1 MVDGQQNK
9 KRRGEDYITTYQTA
23 SPIQKNISETV
34 VPSITTADKPEKTVT
49 TLNLVFKI
57 VPISEKEPLQT
68 YSDVRSSGIA
78 NLLSCKILFYR
89 MAYLLI
95 VQIIKYVIIPKS
107 IGINPLIDGAGGV
120 RAVSV
125 EVVTTCILI
134 SAILIVNVAR
144 IVFLF
149 GAGYD
154 NKSRSSKMF
163 FPRPRS
169 SYGSPRPPS
178 AGNSSK
184 ASSQYSNIS
193 VSASSAK
200 SEKILLKYTDGGIQR
215 PHSPPLTKIVRR
227 YIGRRTAPSHEMPII
242 TNAVP
247 AMYID
252 THQVHN
258 PLSIISQGAYNFS
271 R

>member
-1 MVDGQQNK
+1 M
-9 KRRGEDYITTYQTA
+9 
-23 SPIQKNISETV
+23 
-34 VPSITTADKPEKTVT
+34 
-49 TLNLVFKI
+49 
-57 VPISEKEPLQT
+57 
-68 YSDVRSSGIA
+68 
-78 NLLSCKILFYR
+78 
-89 MAYLLI
+89 
-95 VQIIKYVIIPKS
+95 
-107 IGINPLIDGAGGV
+107 NPLIDGAWGRMCSHCGGGNNLHLDISNPNCKC
-120 RAVSV
+120 RQDSV
-125 EVVTTCILI
+125 
-134 SAILIVNVAR
+134 
-144 IVFLF
+144 LF

-154 NKSRSSKMF
+154 NKSRSSRMF

-178 AGNSSK
+178 AGNSAK
-184 ASSQYSNIS
+184 TSSQYSQIS

-215 PHSPPLTKIVRR
+215 PHSPVNMIVSSPLPKIVRR

-258 PLSIISQGAYNFS
+258 PLSIISQGSYNFS